1 MVWRGK
7 AFDSA
12 ATVESGARV
21 CGQNLMK
28 SRIHRATVYG
38 GIDPGHTQ
46 RGRLVIPTE
55 IHLQITLFEDII
67 QRGKFCREEDELGA
81 P

>member
-1 MVWRGK
+1 MAGTMMVWRGK

-38 GIDPGHTQ
+38 GN
-46 RGRLVIPTE
+46 
-55 IHLQITLFEDII
+55 
-67 QRGKFCREEDELGA
+67 
-81 P
+81 